1 MLDVTL
7 FRSQQWYC
15 QRYYGK
21 MFPISQKK
29 IIFLQIYCLA
39 GEDSYHNLLYN
50 DVIFFCQLQM
60 RYNIL
65 GTITC
70 YNKHSSVTK
79 SCRTLCKNI
88 VLLRTELDKCIP
100 NVYSDCIGELELLSR
115 DAISQKIL
123 VMLKKN
129 ITTCANN
136 QFLKIK
142 LFSYLKVI
150 NSATGFWNYALH
162 IVIRLL
168 VIFSTRFKNSR
179 FVRSNRPENWFP
191 NKKGKVK

>member
-15 QRYYGK
+15 QKYYGK
-21 MFPISQKK
+21 FFPISEKK
-29 IIFLQIYCLA
+29 LFFLQIA
-39 GEDSYHNLLYN
+39 GEDTYHNLLYN

-88 VLLRTELDKCIP
+88 VLLRTELDKCIT
-100 NVYSDCIGELELLSR
+100 NVYSDCIWLNRELELSSR

-129 ITTCANN
+129 ITKCALIS
-136 QFLKIK
+136 F
-142 LFSYLKVI
+142 
-150 NSATGFWNYALH
+150 
-162 IVIRLL
+162 
-168 VIFSTRFKNSR
+168 
-179 FVRSNRPENWFP
+179 
-191 NKKGKVK
+191 